1 MIEHHAAVT
10 GHPRIRLESAR
21 PETERQPER
30 VDGVLGSVG
39 PGTSVGEGDR
49 HLEQGRMT
57 LAHVASLCALPM
69 LVRVFNLSGSEVVF
83 LLVAGLVV
91 LGPERLPG
99 VIRGIGRTYG
109 ELRRM
114 ARSFEAEMKGTF
126 EEPVRDLRAVARDIS
141 SGFGAVDNEP
151 SPPMRPEKS
160 VLPDAAGPSA
170 APAGDAE
177 GGEATDGNRT

>member
-1 MIEHHAAVT
+1 
-10 GHPRIRLESAR
+10 
-21 PETERQPER
+21 
-30 VDGVLGSVG
+30 
-39 PGTSVGEGDR
+39 
-49 HLEQGRMT
+49 
-57 LAHVASLCALPM
+57 M

-141 SGFGAVDNEP
+141 S
-151 SPPMRPEKS
+151 PPMRPEKS